1 MYLLFVVSW
10 LLLSAFSRE
19 FAAAGSGAGAGAAPL
34 LAAGNTLLYAH
45 KSIAPV
51 LTIVFIIG
59 AVFLYSL
66 FWETRFISSRR
77 DSSSPSFPKRQEAER
92 RDLSRLP
99 RIRHAHKRTARA
111 RDRSAAGRV
120 DRRRARGA
128 ARFATRVEVL
138 TPRSSH
144 VTVLTDWSVMY
155 RTIVSGGYMSPREDV
170 SEQRTDQI
178 LTAAEQVVADKGL
191 ESLRMDDVA
200 ERTGLSKGALYLYFK
215 NKNELTLAILERTLQ
230 KELRAIEQ
238 LPASGADAESAL
250 RNFVDTVIGDIQA
263 ITRLMPISYSF
274 ISMAF
279 RNPFVQRSL
288 KKYLHRYINA
298 LIPIIQSGVE
308 SGEFR
313 QVDPEEAAIAVAAV
327 VEGTMLLWVYDRSA
341 IDPTRHIRSGL
352 NQLLE
357 GLKRHECG

>member
-1 MYLLFVVSW
+1 
-10 LLLSAFSRE
+10 
-19 FAAAGSGAGAGAAPL
+19 
-34 LAAGNTLLYAH
+34 
-45 KSIAPV
+45 
-51 LTIVFIIG
+51 
-59 AVFLYSL
+59 
-66 FWETRFISSRR
+66 
-77 DSSSPSFPKRQEAER
+77 
-92 RDLSRLP
+92 
-99 RIRHAHKRTARA
+99 
-111 RDRSAAGRV
+111 
-120 DRRRARGA
+120 
-128 ARFATRVEVL
+128 
-138 TPRSSH
+138 
-144 VTVLTDWSVMY
+144 
-155 RTIVSGGYMSPREDV
+155 MSPREDV